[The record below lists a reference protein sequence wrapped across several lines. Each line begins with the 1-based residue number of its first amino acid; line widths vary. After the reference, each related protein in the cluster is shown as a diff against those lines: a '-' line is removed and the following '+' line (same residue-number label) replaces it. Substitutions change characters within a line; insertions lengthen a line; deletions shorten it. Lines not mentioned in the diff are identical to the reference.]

1 MPKSLSPFLVR
12 DYMMMMMMILLL
24 MPMATVYLAMP
35 RVDVDCLPLVVGRV
49 TSKDLTPG
57 HYLGHCENLIDR
69 IGDNDASVVVGG

>member
-1 MPKSLSPFLVR
+1 MVHN
-12 DYMMMMMMILLL
+12 DNGDIDIVVD
-24 MPMATVYLAMP
+24 ANCYLAMP
-35 RVDVDCLPLVVGRV
+35 WVDVDCLSLVVGRV

>member
-12 DYMMMMMMILLL
+12 DDMMMMMLILLL

-57 HYLGHCENLIDR
+57 HCENLIDR